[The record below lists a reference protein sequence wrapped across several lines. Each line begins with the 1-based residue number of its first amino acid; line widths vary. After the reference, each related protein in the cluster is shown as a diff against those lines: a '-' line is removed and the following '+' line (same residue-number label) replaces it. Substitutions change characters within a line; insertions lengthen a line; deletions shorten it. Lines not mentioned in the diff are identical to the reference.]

1 MANNKIRG
9 LSVEVNA
16 DVKGFNKA
24 ISEARN
30 TAKSAT
36 KDLTTLQKSLQLDF
50 NDEKFAKA
58 QQVAQKAIDET
69 AKAAD
74 TLREKLQYLEQHGHI
89 DHDEYKKAQRDL
101 NDVELKAAQLKN
113 QLEQIN
119 QIKFDHLSQQV
130 TNVGNNIQKA
140 GKAVAPFSAL
150 AAGATTA
157 LGAMGVKAASTG
169 AELDDLALR
178 LGISAEKV
186 QEYRYV
192 TAQTGVEWSVFE
204 KAMIKARAA
213 MLDLSTGTMNTASQ
227 ALQSLGLNIADFESK
242 EAMFDGIIDALSNM
256 QDKTLQAAYANEIF
270 GDKVANQMLPYL
282 NAGTDAIAQ
291 FRGEFEQ
298 IGYLSN
304 EQVAALATLD
314 DTFFLLKESIKNVG
328 LQIGTALAPLMQRL
342 AENIQTNLIPKLQRL
357 PAEWFNGLSVAQQ
370 SFALKA
376 MLVVAALAPLTL
388 GIGKLIGAVGNII
401 KILPALQAQLTALAA
416 NPIILIIAAIVAIL
430 VILYNHCEAFREA
443 INNLVSVIG
452 QALKPA
458 LDAVMQVLD
467 LAMQIIQ
474 PIIDLVGGILAV
486 VVNLVSEALQPFVEI
501 IQMIFGLLQPLFD
514 MLSMA
519 VDMFLMPIQIA
530 ISTLF
535 SVLQPLL
542 SVALIP
548 IKLCLQAL
556 QVPLK
561 VLGTLLGWL
570 TPLFSLFG
578 KVVTTIFNGVVKV
591 INFVLGFIEDAIN
604 FVIGII
610 NGLIDGV
617 NGALGWLGV
626 HIDRIAE
633 VKLRIDTSDI
643 EDMDDVNAII
653 DSTPPDTSNVGGGGT
668 VYDGGSGG
676 TYGDTYNYDNSTT
689 NKTQNIQVVIQNYAA
704 EVDTDALVRD
714 INIKLAEAM

>member
-1 MANNKIRG
+1 
-9 LSVEVNA
+9 
-16 DVKGFNKA
+16 
-24 ISEARN
+24 
-30 TAKSAT
+30 
-36 KDLTTLQKSLQLDF
+36 
-50 NDEKFAKA
+50 
-58 QQVAQKAIDET
+58 
-69 AKAAD
+69 
-74 TLREKLQYLEQHGHI
+74 
-89 DHDEYKKAQRDL
+89 
-101 NDVELKAAQLKN
+101 
-113 QLEQIN
+113 
-119 QIKFDHLSQQV
+119 
-130 TNVGNNIQKA
+130 
-140 GKAVAPFSAL
+140 
-150 AAGATTA
+150 
-157 LGAMGVKAASTG
+157 
-169 AELDDLALR
+169 
-178 LGISAEKV
+178 
-186 QEYRYV
+186 
-192 TAQTGVEWSVFE
+192 
-204 KAMIKARAA
+204 
-213 MLDLSTGTMNTASQ
+213 
-227 ALQSLGLNIADFESK
+227 
-242 EAMFDGIIDALSNM
+242 MFDGIIDALSNM

-291 FRGEFEQ
+291 FKGEFEQ

-304 EQVAALATLD
+304 EQVAALAKLD

-357 PAEWFNGLSVAQQ
+357 AEWFNGLSVAQQ

-376 MLVVAALAPLTL
+376 MLVVAALAPLTI
-388 GIGKLIGAVGNII
+388 GIGKLVGSVGNII
-401 KILPALQAQLTALAA
+401 KILPQLKAGLDALAA
-416 NPIILIIAAIVAIL
+416 NPIILIIAAVVAIL
-430 VILYNHCEAFREA
+430 ILLYNHCEAFREA
-443 INNLVSVIG
+443 INRLVETLG
-452 QALKPA
+452 QALMPA
-458 LDAVMQVLD
+458 VDAVMQVLD

-501 IQMIFGLLQPLFD
+501 IQMIFDLLQPLFD
-514 MLSMA
+514 MLGMA
-519 VDMFLMPIQIA
+519 VDMFLMPIQTA
-530 ISTLF
+530 ISALF

-653 DSTPPDTSNVGGGGT
+653 DSTPPDTSGAGGGGT
-668 VYDGGSGG
+668 VYDGGAGG

-689 NKTQNIQVVIQNYAA
+689 NKTQNITVTIQNYAA